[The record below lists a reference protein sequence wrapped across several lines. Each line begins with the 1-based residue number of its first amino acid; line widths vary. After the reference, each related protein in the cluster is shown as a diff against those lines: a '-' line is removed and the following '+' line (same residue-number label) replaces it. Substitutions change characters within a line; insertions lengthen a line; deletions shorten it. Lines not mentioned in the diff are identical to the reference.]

1 MSDEHAIEM
10 FSEDDYKSPFDH
22 MAHLNEH
29 GEQYWSARELMTA
42 LEYTD
47 WRNFKS
53 AVKRAMQSCVAE
65 GYRVQDQFVEANEL
79 IEHGKGGKRSVES
92 YQLTRYA
99 AYLTVMNGDP
109 SKRVV
114 AQAQSYFYQKVAQAE
129 LFEKHQREQ
138 KKLKRGRAV
147 TGYITDGKP
156 QEWAERRVDSKAS
169 VTHLNGAAQATHE
182 TQSPDFGALHGEINQ
197 GLFQMTKDEIVSYL
211 DLDPKH
217 APKFRD
223 HVSRYALDTLV
234 QINHAA
240 ATKMKQ
246 FGRPLTAEE
255 QLTVV
260 RDIVA
265 ILAPTMRALA
275 AYVQVDFVS
284 GAPLDD
290 DGRPQIA
297 RRLPLLGGA
306 A

>member
-1 MSDEHAIEM
+1 MSDETALAM
-10 FSEDDYKSPFDH
+10 FSDDDFKSPFDFIMH
-22 MAHLNEH
+22 TDDDGNE
-29 GEQYWSARELMTA
+29 YWLARELMGVQ
-42 LEYTD
+42 EYTN
-47 WRNFKS
+47 WRNFTPAIAKAQRACEKS
-53 AVKRAMQSCVAE
+53 GHNVKDHFAQVRTMVTLGSGSKRGVDD
-65 GYRVQDQFVEANEL
+65 YRL
-79 IEHGKGGKRSVES
+79 S
-92 YQLTRYA
+92 RYA
-99 AYLTVMNGDP
+99 CYLTALNGDT
-109 SKRVV
+109 SKPLV
-114 AQAQSYFYQKVAQAE
+114 AQAQTYFLRKAREAE
-129 LFEKHQREQ
+129 LRDEYEREQ

-147 TGYITDGKP
+147 TGYITDGKA

-217 APKFRD
+217 TPKFRD

-284 GAPLDD
+284 GAPLDEH
-290 DGRPQIA
+290 GRPQIT
-297 RRLPLLGGA
+297 RRVPLLGA
-306 A
+306 AS